1 MRLHGVITT
10 SGMPSAAAIFGTS
23 GSAQLLNQINNNL
36 GTTNFFGSASDAYAS
51 VTKSFM
57 DNIVTPIRRTI
68 HAFANTIT
76 SLSNPNVYRE
86 FTMPDDFKYIP
97 PAMMEAIL
105 YHDGIRKLG
114 HQGRLELFG
123 YNPVPMVEENPYM
136 RLINNGTVRD
146 VLEEANGNS
155 HAPLMWEY
163 TNYDPIVSDSEL
175 SHIESAYAIMEKL
188 LLDGIDPTNY
198 PSQIK

>member
-36 GTTNFFGSASDAYAS
+36 GSTNFFGSASDAYAS

-57 DNIVTPIRRTI
+57 DNIVAPIKRTI
-68 HAFANTIT
+68 HAMANTIT
-76 SLSNPNVYRE
+76 SLSNPNVYRQ
-86 FTMPDDFKYIP
+86 FTTPDDFKYIP
-97 PAMMEAIL
+97 PVMMDPIL
-105 YHDGIRKLG
+105 YHDGVRRFG

-123 YNPVPMVEENPYM
+123 YDPIPMSEENPYM

-155 HAPLMWEY
+155 HAELTWEY
-163 TNYDPIVSDSEL
+163 TNYDPVVSENEL
-175 SHIESAYAIMEKL
+175 LYIESAYAIMEKL
-188 LLDGIDPTNY
+188 LLAGVDPTNY